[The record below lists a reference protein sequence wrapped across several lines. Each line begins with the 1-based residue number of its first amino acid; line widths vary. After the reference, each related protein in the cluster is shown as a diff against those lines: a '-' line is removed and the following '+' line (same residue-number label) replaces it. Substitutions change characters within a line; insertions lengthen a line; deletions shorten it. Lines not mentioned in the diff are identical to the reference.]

1 MNEISPIKVIKTT
14 QRAARCNK
22 ASAFKPSPV
31 DEVTQLKEELA
42 HVRYELQALRYATQ
56 DFVRYML

>member
-1 MNEISPIKVIKTT
+1 MNDISPIKVVKTT
-14 QRAARCNK
+14 KRAARCHK
-22 ASAFKPSPV
+22 VSAFKPSPV
-31 DEVTQLKEELA
+31 EEVIQLKEELA